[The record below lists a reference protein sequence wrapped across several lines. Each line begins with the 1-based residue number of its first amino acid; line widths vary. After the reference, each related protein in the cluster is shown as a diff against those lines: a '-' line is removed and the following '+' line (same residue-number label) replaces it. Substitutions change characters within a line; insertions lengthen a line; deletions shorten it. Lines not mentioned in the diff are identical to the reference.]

1 MTYETVDTQ
10 DSRQG
15 LEIIYSSDNYELLMG
30 YKPNGDFV
38 LYETYNNSHL
48 AIEEPDEYREI
59 GWDVWITITK
69 KEIDSVN
76 KEESSQHVH
85 PIFES
90 TIDRFKELIE
100 VKYEDTSFYHHGYPV
115 ERQMQSYSIDLDT
128 DATFAS
134 RDFEQ
139 YLQAAGVGYLKA
151 FNYDNRGLDTLSYE
165 NNPT

>member
-1 MTYETVDTQ
+1 MNYEFVDTQ
-10 DSRQG
+10 DRRQG
-15 LEIIYSSDNYELLMG
+15 LEIIYSSDNYDLLMG
-30 YKPNGDFV
+30 YRPDGNFQ

-85 PIFES
+85 PIFDS
-90 TIDRFKELIE
+90 TIERFKDLIE
-100 VKYEDTSFYHHGYPV
+100 FKYKDTSFYSSGYPV

-139 YLQAAGVGYLKA
+139 ELQAAGVGYLKS
-151 FNYDNRGLDTLSYE
+151 FSYIHRGLDTLS
-165 NNPT
+165 NLNK